1 VELIILRGGSGTERS
16 ILNEHGKENSESKK
30 KRRQGGTGPKIVAL
44 LFTES
49 P

>member
-1 VELIILRGGSGTERS
+1 VELITLRGGSGTERS

-30 KRRQGGTGPKIVAL
+30 KRRQGGTGSKIVAL